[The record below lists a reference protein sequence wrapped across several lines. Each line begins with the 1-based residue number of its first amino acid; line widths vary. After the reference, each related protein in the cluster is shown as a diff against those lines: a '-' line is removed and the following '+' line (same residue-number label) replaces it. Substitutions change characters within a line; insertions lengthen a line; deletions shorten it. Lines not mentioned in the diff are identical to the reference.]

1 MKITTSLGVDVIAL
15 EQADEVTVMLADLT
29 APDAPTQAHAGE
41 QVRAEHTAMV
51 VLDRSGSMAGD
62 SLDHAKAALHALA
75 DRLDP
80 QDRFGLV
87 TFDDH
92 GSAHV
97 AVPAGTVGD
106 LGRSAIHTAIAR
118 IESGGMTDLS
128 SGRRLL
134 DPEEA
139 RRVATGTGATLIV
152 LSDGLAN
159 VGPTEPGGFESLA
172 RAAAAEHHLTTSTIG
187 IGDGYDELLLAAL
200 ATGGSGNHVFAP
212 HGDAAAAALT
222 GEIEVAVQ
230 DRSGG

>member
-15 EQADEVTVMLADLT
+15 EQADEVTVMLDLT

-92 GSAHV
+92 ADV

-128 SGRRLL
+128 SGYLRGLQ
-134 DPEEA
+134 EA

-187 IGDGYDELLLAAL
+187 IGDGYDELAARRL
-200 ATGGSGNHVFAP
+200 GHRRVRQSRVRPARRRRRGRLDRRDRG
-212 HGDAAAAALT
+212 
-222 GEIEVAVQ
+222 VAVQ